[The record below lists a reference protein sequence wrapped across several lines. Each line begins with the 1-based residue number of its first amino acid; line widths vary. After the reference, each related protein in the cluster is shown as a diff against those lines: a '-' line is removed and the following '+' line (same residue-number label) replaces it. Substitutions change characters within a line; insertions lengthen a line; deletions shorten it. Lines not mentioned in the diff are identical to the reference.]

1 MLNEQFERLE
11 VAKWIVR
18 FVSTNCIV
26 ILEYPV
32 GILAAMM
39 EILTWIKRHT
49 YGRLERLVFGL
60 FSVFI
65 QFLLCECWTSSC
77 GRSEIFRF
85 ELHRCR

>member
-1 MLNEQFERLE
+1 MLQRSHRFFDRLLNVLNEQFERLE

-39 EILTWIKRHT
+39 EILTWINRHT
-49 YGRLERLVFGL
+49 YGRLERLVLGY
-60 FSVFI
+60 FSFHSILYASVDI
-65 QFLLCECWTSSC
+65 IVSL
-77 GRSEIFRF
+77 
-85 ELHRCR
+85 